1 MALGR
6 GIAVGACVGALGLA
20 ALGCGAEE
28 HANAPRPAAPV
39 RLSVAISDEAIT
51 VTPSKIGIGEERHRQ
66 IEQNQDHAQPDIGT
80 NKPLTVVFVSANL
93 TPTDSK
99 LEIHG
104 PKDFTSGLLVANGNG
119 SYQAALPTGSYTLS
133 AADIPGSKPAKLLVG
148 PFRASSQ
155 NDVLLP

>member
-1 MALGR
+1 M
-6 GIAVGACVGALGLA
+6 GACVGALGLA

-28 HANAPRPAAPV
+28 HANVARPAAPV
-39 RLSVAISDEAIT
+39 RVSVAITEESIT

-66 IEQNQDHAQPDIGT
+66 IEQNQDHAQPDIRT
-80 NKPLTVVFVSANL
+80 NEPLTVVFVSANL

-104 PKDFTSGLLVANGNG
+104 PKDLTSGLLVANGNG

-148 PFRASSQ
+148 PFRGSSQ